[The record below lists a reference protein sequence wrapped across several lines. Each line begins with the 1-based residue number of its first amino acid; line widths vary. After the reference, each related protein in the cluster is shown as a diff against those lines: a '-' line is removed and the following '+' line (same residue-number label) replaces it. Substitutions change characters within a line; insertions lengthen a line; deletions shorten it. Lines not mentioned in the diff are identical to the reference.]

1 MLTLLGRTI
10 SCLGTRPLRA
20 TCFKEVLKRKQNDS
34 KMMMLFLKANFFFI
48 FNSTTDGGMN
58 NVSANAKVV
67 RFLLFI
73 TDVQHTT

>member
-1 MLTLLGRTI
+1 
-10 SCLGTRPLRA
+10 
-20 TCFKEVLKRKQNDS
+20 
-34 KMMMLFLKANFFFI
+34 MMMLFLKANFFF
-48 FNSTTDGGMN
+48 FLNSTTDGGMN